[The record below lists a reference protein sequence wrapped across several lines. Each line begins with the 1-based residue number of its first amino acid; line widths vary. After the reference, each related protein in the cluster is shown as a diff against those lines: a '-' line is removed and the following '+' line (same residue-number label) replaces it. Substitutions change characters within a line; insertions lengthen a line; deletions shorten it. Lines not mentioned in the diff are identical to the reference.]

1 VASNT
6 GACGVGLYNNNI
18 TDSSQ
23 NVGSSQDISQ
33 GRSFQPRQIGYGE
46 LDPNQDSDGDGV
58 LNFYDRFPF
67 DPGLTIDTDMD
78 GIANELDSDDDGDGF
93 NDSYDCAPLDKNV
106 RNCIL
111 NCEFDSN
118 NIDNN
123 GLFSGVSV
131 SENHQTLDSST
142 ASYLDFN
149 IAKWLPNQSGEVQ
162 IPSQIEQIGYR
173 AFNGLDITS
182 VDIPDSVTIIQ
193 SMAFQNNSR
202 LTEVNFGDAI
212 TKIGPYAFEQ
222 TAIKNVTLP
231 DTVTQIGHYAFA
243 NSDIEQIYLGNS
255 VEHIGDFAF
264 ASAKIST
271 LIIPSTV
278 KSIGDNAFDYLDGN
292 VFVIAPADQWVS
304 IFDFPSTANFFTCL
318 GLDINGDPEQCS
330 SSYELVSNNVFD
342 RPAALRYL
350 NDGHITIPDTYHRI
364 GERAFEELQGI
375 LSSVTIPETITH
387 IGDYAFK
394 DLGLTTILL
403 PDSII
408 SIGNG
413 AFAGNQLSNISL
425 PNNLMN
431 VGYAA
436 FAGNNLGFIVL
447 PANLEEVGAGA
458 FINSSLNTVIFP
470 EGLARIEQNAFAN
483 NAITNINLPSSL
495 HYIGDGAFENN
506 QIISAV
512 FKANGSIG
520 QNAFANNPFIT
531 VTLANGVTSPGGYD
545 RQKPIITMNEF
556 GEKQVI
562 QTVDNQIIYENYDR
576 DWNWQPILP
585 INGTL
590 LGYKEIHSQA
600 EEYSDGGATASSY
613 YFGEITIQTSGEI
626 DTNIA
631 GIQIVTYTATDPFGN
646 SSFFE
651 RHIEI
656 VDNTPPAI
664 TLNGSSTLVVES
676 NANFEEPGATAFDKV
691 DDQFIDI
698 HTTLERCEYIEENE
712 CQSGQM
718 VAAVDTGV
726 PGTYL
731 IKYSASDSAGNIG
744 TATRQIIVLQGFND
758 EVVVFR
764 NSAFGTD
771 FGNGIYAFDEALD
784 WGAVNN
790 SGDAPSIDWE
800 MVNVPGRGDVIQVTH
815 ADDNLGAGIFI
826 QSTDEKAINLLGS
839 KVGGIVQ
846 FDIKIISGDPN
857 ITIKA
862 GCGYPCGAGPRNIG
876 EQTSEWKTYRYPV
889 VNLLPGGND
898 GSTGLELGSVTTGLE
913 IWATGQR
920 ATVFQIDNISWQCVE
935 SCEGEEFVPDFTPWD
950 KVDIT
955 NGYDALP
962 TSYEGYDLFWSDEFN
977 GTEVDT
983 TKWGFDL
990 GNVSPEGNVGWG
1002 NSELQYYRPE
1012 NATVADGMLTINA
1025 EYHQPRLEEV
1035 NGNPVP
1041 AGVRYT
1047 SAKLLTKGKF
1057 SFQYGRVDIRA
1068 VVAEG
1073 KGLWSAGWMLG
1084 DNQSTIGWPRAGE
1097 IDIVDTIG
1105 GPGQEDMIV
1114 NNMYWNP
1121 EGPSQPA
1128 NGKANINENGYG
1140 EVLAS
1145 DISDIEGET
1154 FSNTFHVFSIIW
1166 TEDSVDFYVDGQLTT
1181 PMPLTGSL
1189 KDTFTQ
1195 SPFYLILNVAI
1206 GGTWPGA
1213 PVFED
1218 TDTPTQFPRG
1228 MLVDYVRVYKPTNN

>member
-1 VASNT
+1 MNSILKTFNASAKFQIKMVGLVCILLTACGGQDTTNPREHDITPPQTTINVNVKSASNPT
-6 GACGVGLYNNNI
+6 NI
-18 TDSSQ
+18 GRYDS
-23 NVGSSQDISQ
+23 NHN
-33 GRSFQPRQIGYGE
+33 
-46 LDPNQDSDGDGV
+46 L
-58 LNFYDRFPF
+58 
-67 DPGLTIDTDMD
+67 LTTYAGWDLIIQTNADAPV
-78 GIANELDSDDDGDGF
+78 IRYDDDGK
-93 NDSYDCAPLDKNV
+93 NDK
-106 RNCIL
+106 
-111 NCEFDSN
+111 
-118 NIDNN
+118 DN
-123 GLFSGVSV
+123 
-131 SENHQTLDSST
+131 
-142 ASYLDFN
+142 
-149 IAKWLPNQSGEVQ
+149 
-162 IPSQIEQIGYR
+162 
-173 AFNGLDITS
+173 
-182 VDIPDSVTIIQ
+182 VDI
-193 SMAFQNNSR
+193 
-202 LTEVNFGDAI
+202 
-212 TKIGPYAFEQ
+212 
-222 TAIKNVTLP
+222 
-231 DTVTQIGHYAFA
+231 
-243 NSDIEQIYLGNS
+243 
-255 VEHIGDFAF
+255 
-264 ASAKIST
+264 
-271 LIIPSTV
+271 
-278 KSIGDNAFDYLDGN
+278 DGI
-292 VFVIAPADQWVS
+292 V
-304 IFDFPSTANFFTCL
+304 
-318 GLDINGDPEQCS
+318 
-330 SSYELVSNNVFD
+330 
-342 RPAALRYL
+342 
-350 NDGHITIPDTYHRI
+350 
-364 GERAFEELQGI
+364 
-375 LSSVTIPETITH
+375 
-387 IGDYAFK
+387 
-394 DLGLTTILL
+394 
-403 PDSII
+403 
-408 SIGNG
+408 
-413 AFAGNQLSNISL
+413 
-425 PNNLMN
+425 
-431 VGYAA
+431 VG
-436 FAGNNLGFIVL
+436 F
-447 PANLEEVGAGA
+447 
-458 FINSSLNTVIFP
+458 
-470 EGLARIEQNAFAN
+470 R
-483 NAITNINLPSSL
+483 
-495 HYIGDGAFENN
+495 
-506 QIISAV
+506 
-512 FKANGSIG
+512 
-520 QNAFANNPFIT
+520 
-531 VTLANGVTSPGGYD
+531 
-545 RQKPIITMNEF
+545 KPINHVPTNFTNEPR
-556 GEKQVI
+556 I
-562 QTVDNQIIYENYDR
+562 DYENYKYSSETIIFHQITTPYTDDGASAR
-576 DWNWQPILP
+576 DLWDIDNLVDQDPSTPAIDPIKTSGVNELIAKTNTKDTYTITYEAEDTSGNKAIAYRKVIVDDFVLP
-585 INGTL
+585 VITL
-590 LGYKEIHSQA
+590 NDSSVIAVEANSQFV
-600 EEYSDGGATASSY
+600 EPGATATDAYDSFLQGEPASLDVEVSY
-613 YFGEITIQTSGEI
+613 TLNGELKATVTTDSPGTYIG
-626 DTNIA
+626 
-631 GIQIVTYTATDPFGN
+631 TYTATDN
-646 SSFFE
+646 
-651 RHIEI
+651 
-656 VDNTPPAI
+656 
-664 TLNGSSTLVVES
+664 
-676 NANFEEPGATAFDKV
+676 
-691 DDQFIDI
+691 
-698 HTTLERCEYIEENE
+698 
-712 CQSGQM
+712 
-718 VAAVDTGV
+718 
-726 PGTYL
+726 
-731 IKYSASDSAGNIG
+731 AGNTA
-744 TATRQIIVLQGFND
+744 TATREIVVLQGFND

-764 NSAFGTD
+764 DSAFGTD

-800 MVNVPGRGDVIQVTH
+800 MVSVPGRGDVIQVTH

-839 KVGGIVQ
+839 KDGGIVQ